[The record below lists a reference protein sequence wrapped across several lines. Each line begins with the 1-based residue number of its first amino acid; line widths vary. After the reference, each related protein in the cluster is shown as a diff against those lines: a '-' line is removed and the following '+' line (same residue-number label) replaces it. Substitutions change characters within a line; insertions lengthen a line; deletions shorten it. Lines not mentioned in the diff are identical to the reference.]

1 MKMTII
7 RVLAFSSITA
17 TSALGLDFD
26 MESVKSFEEQ
36 ISNSLATNQTRIDWT
51 DSQDP
56 LVKQQKFSSLINE
69 IAGGILARQWVY
81 TGGGSWPLIDWSK
94 VNTLKSLIDEQTK
107 VFEETHIVAQSDEE
121 MAKLST
127 VAWLAGTMGKDA
139 EPWFEDWLLVLAK
152 SSNENLKRLLFF
164 TISNYGED
172 MLKGS
177 DTLRA
182 IDWNKWE
189 AAFNQSDNLGKAL
202 LLICMTDLASR
213 SEDYVKVATIHI
225 GALNGTNDD
234 LKAIALYTGIRKLG
248 PAVVIKWQD
257 IADNHPNPKMK
268 ILAQEL
274 INQ

>member
-1 MKMTII
+1 MTII

>member
-17 TSALGLDFD
+17 TSAFSLDFD
-26 MESVKSFEEQ
+26 MENVKTFEEQ

-51 DSQDP
+51 NSQDP

-69 IAGGILARQWVY
+69 IAGGILTRQWVY
-81 TGGGSWPLIDWSK
+81 TGGGPWPLIDWSK

-107 VFEETHIVAQSDEE
+107 VFEKTHIVAQSDEE

-127 VAWLAGTMGKDA
+127 VVWLAGAMGKDA

-164 TISNYGED
+164 TISNFGED
-172 MLKGS
+172 TLKGS

-189 AAFNQSDNLGKAL
+189 VAFNQSDNLGKAL
-202 LLICMTDLASR
+202 LLVCMTDLASR
-213 SEDYVKVATIHI
+213 SEDYVKVVTIHI
-225 GALNGTNDD
+225 GVFNGTNDD
-234 LKAIALYTGIRKLG
+234 LKAVALYTGIRKLG
-248 PAVVIKWQD
+248 PAIVIKWQD

-268 ILAQEL
+268 ILALEL
-274 INQ
+274 LNQ

>member
-17 TSALGLDFD
+17 TSALSLDFD
-26 MESVKSFEEQ
+26 MESVKTFEEQ

-69 IAGGILARQWVY
+69 IAGGILTRQWVY

-127 VAWLAGTMGKDA
+127 VAWLAGAMGKDA

-164 TISNYGED
+164 TISNFGED

-225 GALNGTNDD
+225 GVLNGTNDD

-274 INQ
+274 LNQ